1 MAMAA
6 GAGPRRG
13 GAEPSESSPEPPSPS
28 SSRPPRSDTSPTP
41 SDEATP
47 PPRRHAPPRGGA
59 GPRHAPAPSAP
70 PCDRT
75 LALFEEELATRPRV
89 PALLRRMAPYSA
101 LSPDSDDGRAPGRAL
116 GALWG
121 VAAPSLQTLLG
132 LVLVLRLPWVVGTG
146 GVLQAGAIGLLLG
159 ACAVLTA
166 VSLSAIATNGLDPG
180 GCPLGLLSGAL
191 GPEAGGAV
199 GLCAFLSAA
208 FAAAAAALGAAEIL
222 LVYVAPQA
230 AVLPG
235 RGRGA
240 RLNNG
245 RGYGAGL
252 LALLGLGAAARH
264 AARVTP
270 LGPAGLLL
278 ALLGL
283 QAGALRAAL
292 PGGNAHT
299 LCLPPQPGGRLQPC
313 PTARPHGGGDSN
325 GTPGARPA
333 IPGPSARL
341 LAQNLW
347 PRPPEPGLRE
357 GPGGAEVEDDDDSSF
372 GVLLGLSLPTTS
384 GVLWGCSRCGELRDV
399 ARSVPAGSLGAALAT
414 ALGCIRPARGTP
426 VPGGAPNL
434 GGTPQNVGGQPET
447 SIAFKAGECLEGRGL
462 GWGGR
467 PGGGVLLHFGV
478 GLPVFGGGFLDSADL
493 SAALLLGASV
503 EGQLL
508 RDKFG
513 GSLRGTPVAGA
524 ASWPSPWVP
533 LAGALL
539 SAGGA
544 GLQALLG
551 GSRLLRGLA
560 RTRALPLPH
569 ALGRGRLW
577 PLAATAAVAELGVL
591 LGSLDLLAPVLSV
604 FWLTAY
610 LGVNLACALQGLLPT
625 PGWSPR
631 CRLYHWGVS
640 LAGAGLCLGLMLV
653 TCWYC
658 ALLALG
664 IGATAYKYLEYR
676 GAQSEWGEGLRG
688 LSLSAARFALL
699 RLEDGQPPA
708 PSWRPQLLVLLKLD
722 EELRATQ
729 PQVLALAAQLQ
740 AGKGLTVVG
749 SVIPGELPQ
758 DLPRARAAERAL
770 RAGLAGAGAR
780 GFVQVLVA
788 PARGP
793 GLAALVQGCGL
804 GALRPNTVLLG
815 WPHGWRRRHDPAAA
829 RRFVGETWGDAGA
842 WGRGRRRGDTGGRS
856 GGRRGDTQGPGAP
869 RGGSAPPEPPLVPP
883 ELLRVAGAGG
893 RALLVAKGPLGAGAP
908 GGTLDVWW
916 VVGDGRLLTLLPL
929 LLRQHPA
936 WRGCRV
942 RLFTVALLEDNS
954 VRLRRLLEA
963 VARRRGLPAQ
973 THVVELHDGDVSAY
987 TYERTLMMEQRSQ
1000 MLRQMRQAQG
1010 GPAPSQAPSAAEEEE
1025 EEGGTP
1031 RRGPSPVNVRRMH
1044 AAERLNEAVGAHS
1057 GGARLV
1063 LLDLPPPPPP
1073 RPPRPLDNYLEFLEV
1088 LTEGLGPVLLVRG
1101 GDGDAP
1107 DP

>member
-1 MAMAA
+1 MS
-6 GAGPRRG
+6 GAGRGARPWRG

-28 SSRPPRSDTSPTP
+28 SSRPPPSDTSPSP
-41 SDEATP
+41 SDETTP
-47 PPRRHAPPRGGA
+47 PPHGPAHGRGGA
-59 GPRHAPAPSAP
+59 AARPAPPEAGLA
-70 PCDRT
+70 CDRN

-89 PALLRRMAPYSA
+89 PALLRRIAPYSA
-101 LSPDSDDGRAPGRAL
+101 LSPDSDDGHAPRRLL
-116 GALWG
+116 GTLRG

-146 GVLQAGAIGLLLG
+146 GVLQATAIGLLLG

-252 LALLGLGAAARH
+252 LGLLGLGAAAPP
-264 AARVTP
+264 AARAAP

-292 PGGNAHT
+292 PGGSPYA
-299 LCLPPQPGGRLQPC
+299 LCLPAQPGGRLQPC
-313 PTARPHGGGDSN
+313 PTARPHGAGDNSTQ
-325 GTPGARPA
+325 GVRPA
-333 IPGPSARL
+333 FPGPSARL

-347 PRPPEPGLRE
+347 PRPPEPGLGE
-357 GPGGAEVEDDDDSSF
+357 GPGGAEDDDDDSSF
-372 GVLLGLSLPTTS
+372 GVLLGLSLPTAS
-384 GVLWGCSRCGELRDV
+384 GVLWGCSRSGELRDI
-399 ARSVPAGSLGAALAT
+399 ARSVPAGSLGAAVAT
-414 ALGCIRPARGTP
+414 ALGY
-426 VPGGAPNL
+426 
-434 GGTPQNVGGQPET
+434 
-447 SIAFKAGECLEGRGL
+447 
-462 GWGGR
+462 
-467 PGGGVLLHFGV
+467 
-478 GLPVFGGGFLDSADL
+478 L

-539 SAGGA
+539 SAAGA

-577 PLAATAAVAELGVL
+577 PLVATAAVAELGVL

-604 FWLTAY
+604 FWLTSY

-722 EELRATQ
+722 EELRVRQ
-729 PQVLALAAQLQ
+729 PQLLALAAQLQ

-749 SVIPGELPQ
+749 SVIPGDLPQ
-758 DLPRARAAERAL
+758 DQPRARAAERAL
-770 RAGLAGAGAR
+770 REGLAGAGAR

-804 GALRPNTVLLG
+804 GALRPNAVLMG
-815 WPHGWRRRHDPAAA
+815 WPHGWRRRHDPTAA
-829 RRFVGETWGDAGA
+829 RRFV
-842 WGRGRRRGDTGGRS
+842 
-856 GGRRGDTQGPGAP
+856 
-869 RGGSAPPEPPLVPP
+869 

-973 THVVELHDGDVSAY
+973 THVVEL
-987 TYERTLMMEQRSQ
+987 
-1000 MLRQMRQAQG
+1000 MLRQMRQAQR
-1010 GPAPSQAPSAAEEEE
+1010 GPAPSQAPSAGEEEEEE
-1025 EEGGTP
+1025 EEGGAP
-1031 RRGPSPVNVRRMH
+1031 RRGPSPGNVRRMH
-1044 AAERLNEAVGAHS
+1044 AAERLNEAVGRCS

-1073 RPPRPLDNYLEFLEV
+1073 PAPPAPRQLPGV
-1088 LTEGLGPVLLVRG
+1088 PG
-1101 GDGDAP
+1101 GADGGAGAGAAGAGG
-1107 DP
+1107 

>member
-1 MAMAA
+1 MS
-6 GAGPRRG
+6 GAGLGARSWRG

-28 SSRPPRSDTSPTP
+28 SSRPPPSDTSPSP

-47 PPRRHAPPRGGA
+47 PPRGHAPAGGGA
-59 GPRHAPAPSAP
+59 GGGASACPAPPEAGLG
-70 PCDRT
+70 CDRT

-89 PALLRRMAPYSA
+89 PALLRRMAAYSA
-101 LSPDSDDGRAPGRAL
+101 LSPDSEDARVPRRAL
-116 GALWG
+116 GTLRG

-132 LVLVLRLPWVVGTG
+132 LVLVLRLPWLVGAG
-146 GVLQAGAIGLLLG
+146 GLLQATAVALLLG
-159 ACAVLTA
+159 ACAVLSA
-166 VSLSAIATNGLDPG
+166 ASLSAVATNGLDPG

-222 LVYVAPQA
+222 LVYVCPQA

-235 RGRGA
+235 RGRGR

-245 RGYGAGL
+245 RGLGAGL
-252 LALLGLGAAARH
+252 LALLGLGAAAPPAPR
-264 AARVTP
+264 AAP
-270 LGPAGLLL
+270 LGPAGLAL

-292 PGGNAHT
+292 PGGAPHRPDGWGAPCV
-299 LCLPPQPGGRLQPC
+299 LGGP
-313 PTARPHGGGDSN
+313 
-325 GTPGARPA
+325 PGAASPRFGA
-333 IPGPSARL
+333 GGP
-341 LAQNLW
+341 
-347 PRPPEPGLRE
+347 
-357 GPGGAEVEDDDDSSF
+357 VF
-372 GVLLGLSLPTTS
+372 
-384 GVLWGCSRCGELRDV
+384 
-399 ARSVPAGSLGAALAT
+399 
-414 ALGCIRPARGTP
+414 
-426 VPGGAPNL
+426 
-434 GGTPQNVGGQPET
+434 
-447 SIAFKAGECLEGRGL
+447 
-462 GWGGR
+462 WGGR
-467 PGGGVLLHFGV
+467 
-478 GLPVFGGGFLDSADL
+478 FLDGTDL
-493 SAALLLGASV
+493 SAALVLGASV
-503 EGQLL
+503 EGRLL

-513 GSLRGTPVAGA
+513 ASLRGTPVVGA
-524 ASWPSPWVP
+524 ASWPWPWVP

-544 GLQALLG
+544 GLEALLG

-604 FWLTAY
+604 FCLTSY
-610 LGVNLACALQGLLPT
+610 LGLNLACAAQGLLPT

-699 RLEDGQPPA
+699 RLEDGRPPA
-708 PSWRPQLLVLLKLD
+708 PSWRPQLLVLQKLD
-722 EELRATQ
+722 EELRVTQ

-749 SVIPGELPQ
+749 SVIPGELPRDQ
-758 DLPRARAAERAL
+758 PRARAAEQAL

-780 GFVQVLVA
+780 GFVQVLVT
-788 PARGP
+788 PGRGP

-804 GALRPNTVLLG
+804 GALRPNAVLMG

-829 RRFVGETWGDAGA
+829 RRFV
-842 WGRGRRRGDTGGRS
+842 
-856 GGRRGDTQGPGAP
+856 
-869 RGGSAPPEPPLVPP
+869 

-973 THVVELHDGDVSAY
+973 THVVELHDSDVSAY

-1010 GPAPSQAPSAAEEEE
+1010 GPAPSQAPSAGEEEEEEE
-1025 EEGGTP
+1025 EEGGIP
-1031 RRGPSPVNVRRMH
+1031 RRGPSPGNVRRMH
-1044 AAERLNEAVGAHS
+1044 AAERLNEAVGRRSA
-1057 GGARLV
+1057 GARLV

-1101 GDGDAP
+1101 GDGDPP

>member
-1 MAMAA
+1 MS
-6 GAGPRRG
+6 GAGPRGGG
-13 GAEPSESSPEPPSPS
+13 GADPSESSPEPPSPS
-28 SSRPPRSDTSPTP
+28 SSRPPRSDSSPSP
-41 SDEATP
+41 SEQTTP
-47 PPRRHAPPRGGA
+47 PLSGRAPSRQRGGA
-59 GPRHAPAPSAP
+59 SSRRAPSEAGLA
-70 PCDRT
+70 CDRH

-89 PALLRRMAPYSA
+89 PAMLRRIAQYSA
-101 LSPDSDDGRAPGRAL
+101 LSPDSDTPRRVL
-116 GALWG
+116 GTLLG
-121 VAAPSLQTLLG
+121 VAVPALQTLLG

-146 GVLQAGAIGLLLG
+146 GVLQACTIGFLLS

-208 FAAAAAALGAAEIL
+208 FTAAAAALGTAEIL
-222 LVYVAPQA
+222 LVYVAPGA

-235 RGRGA
+235 RGRTR

-245 RGYGAGL
+245 RGYGAVL
-252 LALLGLGAAARH
+252 LALLGLGAAATPAPT
-264 AARVTP
+264 AAAT
-270 LGPAGLLL
+270 LGPAGLVL
-278 ALLGL
+278 ALMGL
-283 QAGALRAAL
+283 QAGALRAAIM
-292 PGGNAHT
+292 GGPPHP
-299 LCLPPQPGGRLQPC
+299 LCLPAQPGGCLQPC
-313 PTARPHGGGDSN
+313 PIALPHSMGNNS
-325 GTPGARPA
+325 TQGATRVA
-333 IPGPSARL
+333 FPGPSTHL

-347 PRPPEPGLRE
+347 PRPIEVR
-357 GPGGAEVEDDDDSSF
+357 GGAAEGEEEEDDDDSSF
-372 GVLLGLSLPTTS
+372 GVLLGLSLPITS
-384 GVLWGCSRCGELRDV
+384 GVLWGCSRCGELRDI
-399 ARSVPAGSLGAALAT
+399 ATSIPAGSLGAALAT
-414 ALGCIRPARGTP
+414 TLAY
-426 VPGGAPNL
+426 
-434 GGTPQNVGGQPET
+434 
-447 SIAFKAGECLEGRGL
+447 
-462 GWGGR
+462 
-467 PGGGVLLHFGV
+467 
-478 GLPVFGGGFLDSADL
+478 L
-493 SAALLLGASV
+493 SMALLLGASI

-513 GSLRGTPVAGA
+513 ASLRGTPVSGV

-533 LAGALL
+533 LAGAVL
-539 SAGGA
+539 SAAGA

-569 ALGRGRLW
+569 ALGHGRLW
-577 PLAATAAVAELGVL
+577 PLAATVTVAELGVL
-591 LGSLDLLAPVLSV
+591 LGSLDLLSPVLSV
-604 FWLTAY
+604 FWLTSY
-610 LGVNLACALQGLLPT
+610 LGLNLACALQGLLPT

-631 CRLYHWGVS
+631 CRLYHWAAS
-640 LAGAGLCLGLMLV
+640 LAGAGLCLALMLV
-653 TCWYC
+653 ACWYC
-658 ALLALG
+658 GLLALG

-699 RLEDGQPPA
+699 RLEDGRPPA
-708 PSWRPQLLVLLKLD
+708 ASWRPQLLVLLKLD

-749 SVIPGELPQ
+749 TVITGELPRDQ
-758 DLPRARAAERAL
+758 PRARAAEQAL
-770 RAGLAGAGAR
+770 REELTGAGAR
-780 GFVQVLVA
+780 GFVQVLVS
-788 PARGP
+788 PGRGP

-804 GALRPNTVLLG
+804 GALRPNAVLMG

-829 RRFVGETWGDAGA
+829 RRFV
-842 WGRGRRRGDTGGRS
+842 
-856 GGRRGDTQGPGAP
+856 
-869 RGGSAPPEPPLVPP
+869 
-883 ELLRVAGAGG
+883 ELLRVAGSGG
-893 RALLVAKGPLGAGAP
+893 RALLVTKGPLGSGAP

-936 WRGCRV
+936 WRGCCV

-973 THVVELHDGDVSAY
+973 THVVELHDSDVSAY

-1000 MLRQMRQAQG
+1000 MLRQMRQAQ
-1010 GPAPSQAPSAAEEEE
+1010 APSTAGEEEEEE
-1025 EEGGTP
+1025 EEGGLP
-1031 RRGPSPVNVRRMH
+1031 RRGPSPGNVRRMH
-1044 AAERLNEAVGAHS
+1044 AAERLNEVLGRHS

-1063 LLDLPPPPPP
+1063 LLDLPPPPP
-1073 RPPRPLDNYLEFLEV
+1073 RGPRPLDNYLEFLEV

-1101 GDGDAP
+1101 GDGDSP
-1107 DP
+1107 GP

>member
-1 MAMAA
+1 MS
-6 GAGPRRG
+6 GAGLGARPWRE

-28 SSRPPRSDTSPTP
+28 SSRPPPSDTSPSP

-47 PPRRHAPPRGGA
+47 PPRGHAPGRGGA
-59 GPRHAPAPSAP
+59 THGGGASACPAPPESSLA
-70 PCDRT
+70 CDRN

-89 PALLRRMAPYSA
+89 PALLRRIAPYSA
-101 LSPDSDDGRAPGRAL
+101 LSPDSDDGRAPRRVL
-116 GALWG
+116 GTLRG

-132 LVLVLRLPWVVGTG
+132 LVLVLRLPWVVGAG
-146 GVLQAGAIGLLLG
+146 GVLQASAIALLLG
-159 ACAVLTA
+159 ACTVLTA
-166 VSLSAIATNGLDPG
+166 VSLSAVATNGLDPG

-222 LVYVAPQA
+222 L
-230 AVLPG
+230 
-235 RGRGA
+235 
-240 RLNNG
+240 
-245 RGYGAGL
+245 
-252 LALLGLGAAARH
+252 
-264 AARVTP
+264 
-270 LGPAGLLL
+270 
-278 ALLGL
+278 
-283 QAGALRAAL
+283 AGALRAAL
-292 PGGNAHT
+292 PGGAPHG
-299 LCLPPQPGGRLQPC
+299 LCLPDQPGGHLQPC
-313 PTARPHGGGDSN
+313 PTARPHGAGDN
-325 GTPGARPA
+325 GTRGARPA
-333 IPGPSARL
+333 VPGPSTRL
-341 LAQNLW
+341 LARESRGGLRGGTFGCDEAAGGHGVGARLKVLGSWGVPHPAPHPAPRPAENLW
-347 PRPPEPGLRE
+347 PRPPEPGL
-357 GPGGAEVEDDDDSSF
+357 GGDEDDDSSF
-372 GVLLGLSLPTTS
+372 GVLLGLSLPTAS
-384 GVLWGCSRCGELRDV
+384 GVLWGCSRCGELRDA

-414 ALGCIRPARGTP
+414 ALGCIRPA
-426 VPGGAPNL
+426 AD
-434 GGTPQNVGGQPET
+434 GGTPNRGGGGEPRDLHLPSGKGSAWRGRLFWGTLRGFGGQQPPWMGRT
-447 SIAFKAGECLEGRGL
+447 LWEGGHRGRCHLVL
-462 GWGGR
+462 GWGCRFLGGR
-467 PGGGVLLHFGV
+467 
-478 GLPVFGGGFLDSADL
+478 FLDSTDL

-604 FWLTAY
+604 FWLTSY
-610 LGVNLACALQGLLPT
+610 LGLNLACAAQGLLPT

-699 RLEDGQPPA
+699 RLEDGRPPA

-729 PQVLALAAQLQ
+729 PQLLALAAQLQ

-758 DLPRARAAERAL
+758 DQPRARAAEQAL

-788 PARGP
+788 PGRGP

-804 GALRPNTVLLG
+804 GALRPNAVLMG

-829 RRFVGETWGDAGA
+829 RRFV
-842 WGRGRRRGDTGGRS
+842 
-856 GGRRGDTQGPGAP
+856 
-869 RGGSAPPEPPLVPP
+869 

-954 VRLRRLLEA
+954 LRLRRLLEA

-973 THVVELHDGDVSAY
+973 THVVELHDSDVSAY

-1010 GPAPSQAPSAAEEEE
+1010 GPAPSQAPSAGEEEE
-1025 EEGGTP
+1025 EVEEGGIP
-1031 RRGPSPVNVRRMH
+1031 RRGPSPGNVRRMH
-1044 AAERLNEAVGAHS
+1044 AAERLNEAVGRRS

-1073 RPPRPLDNYLEFLEV
+1073 PGPP
-1088 LTEGLGPVLLVRG
+1088 GPSTTTWSSWRC
-1101 GDGDAP
+1101 
-1107 DP
+1107 

>member
-1 MAMAA
+1 MS
-6 GAGPRRG
+6 GAGRGPRPWRG

-28 SSRPPRSDTSPTP
+28 SSRPPPSDTSPSP
-41 SDEATP
+41 SDETTP
-47 PPRRHAPPRGGA
+47 PPHGPAHRRGGA
-59 GPRHAPAPSAP
+59 ATHPAPPEAGLA
-70 PCDRT
+70 CDRN

-89 PALLRRMAPYSA
+89 PALLRRIAPYSA
-101 LSPDSDDGRAPGRAL
+101 LSPDSDDGHAPRRLL
-116 GALWG
+116 GTLRG

-146 GVLQAGAIGLLLG
+146 GVLQATAIGLLLG

-252 LALLGLGAAARH
+252 LGLLGLGAAAPP
-264 AARVTP
+264 AARAAP

-292 PGGNAHT
+292 PGGPPHA
-299 LCLPPQPGGRLQPC
+299 LCLPAQPGGRLQPC
-313 PTARPHGGGDSN
+313 PTARPHGAGDNSTQ
-325 GTPGARPA
+325 GVRPA
-333 IPGPSARL
+333 FPGPSARL

-347 PRPPEPGLRE
+347 PRPPEPGLGE
-357 GPGGAEVEDDDDSSF
+357 GPGGAEDDDNDSSF
-372 GVLLGLSLPTTS
+372 GVLLGLSLPTAS
-384 GVLWGCSRCGELRDV
+384 GVLWGCSRSGELRDI
-399 ARSVPAGSLGAALAT
+399 ARSVPAGSLGAAVAT
-414 ALGCIRPARGTP
+414 ALGY
-426 VPGGAPNL
+426 
-434 GGTPQNVGGQPET
+434 
-447 SIAFKAGECLEGRGL
+447 
-462 GWGGR
+462 
-467 PGGGVLLHFGV
+467 
-478 GLPVFGGGFLDSADL
+478 L

-539 SAGGA
+539 SAAGA

-577 PLAATAAVAELGVL
+577 PLVATAAVAELGVL

-604 FWLTAY
+604 FWLTSY

-631 CRLYHWGVS
+631 CRLYHW
-640 LAGAGLCLGLMLV
+640 
-653 TCWYC
+653 
-658 ALLALG
+658 
-664 IGATAYKYLEYR
+664 
-676 GAQSEWGEGLRG
+676 AQSEWGEGLRG

-722 EELRATQ
+722 EELRVRQ
-729 PQVLALAAQLQ
+729 PQLLALAAQLQ

-749 SVIPGELPQ
+749 SVIPGDLPQ
-758 DLPRARAAERAL
+758 DQPRARAAERAL
-770 RAGLAGAGAR
+770 REGLAGAGAR

-804 GALRPNTVLLG
+804 GALRPNAVLMG
-815 WPHGWRRRHDPAAA
+815 WPHGWRRRHDPTAA
-829 RRFVGETWGDAGA
+829 RRFV
-842 WGRGRRRGDTGGRS
+842 
-856 GGRRGDTQGPGAP
+856 
-869 RGGSAPPEPPLVPP
+869 

-973 THVVELHDGDVSAY
+973 THVVELHDSDVSAY

-1000 MLRQMRQAQG
+1000 MLRQMRQAQR
-1010 GPAPSQAPSAAEEEE
+1010 GPAPSQAPSAGEEEEEE
-1025 EEGGTP
+1025 EEGGAP
-1031 RRGPSPVNVRRMH
+1031 RRGPSPGNVRRMH
-1044 AAERLNEAVGAHS
+1044 AAERLNEAVGRCS

-1073 RPPRPLDNYLEFLEV
+1073 PAPP
-1088 LTEGLGPVLLVRG
+1088 GPSTTTWSSWRC
-1101 GDGDAP
+1101 
-1107 DP
+1107 

>member
-1 MAMAA
+1 MS
-6 GAGPRRG
+6 GAGRGARPWRG

-28 SSRPPRSDTSPTP
+28 SSRPPPSDTSPSP
-41 SDEATP
+41 SDETTP
-47 PPRRHAPPRGGA
+47 PPHGPAHGRGGA
-59 GPRHAPAPSAP
+59 AARPAPPEAGLA
-70 PCDRT
+70 CDRN

-89 PALLRRMAPYSA
+89 PALLRRIAPYSA
-101 LSPDSDDGRAPGRAL
+101 LSPDSDDGHAPRRLL
-116 GALWG
+116 GTLRG

-146 GVLQAGAIGLLLG
+146 GVLQATAIGLLLG

-180 GCPLGLLSGAL
+180 VRGPPGRCPARA
-191 GPEAGGAV
+191 GPR
-199 GLCAFLSAA
+199 
-208 FAAAAAALGAAEIL
+208 GAAEQRAGLRGGAAGAAGAGGRRPPRRPRRPPGPRRAAAGPAGAAGRGPARRPAGGIPVRAL
-222 LVYVAPQA
+222 PARPAWRPPPALPHGPAPWRGGQQHPGGAAGLPGAQCAPAGPEPVATPPRA
-230 AVLPG
+230 RAGGGAG
-235 RGRGA
+235 RGRG
-240 RLNNG
+240 RRRRFLFW
-245 RGYGAGL
+245 
-252 LALLGLGAAARH
+252 
-264 AARVTP
+264 
-270 LGPAGLLL
+270 GPAG
-278 ALLGL
+278 AEPAHCLG
-283 QAGALRAAL
+283 R
-292 PGGNAHT
+292 
-299 LCLPPQPGGRLQPC
+299 
-313 PTARPHGGGDSN
+313 S
-325 GTPGARPA
+325 
-333 IPGPSARL
+333 
-341 LAQNLW
+341 
-347 PRPPEPGLRE
+347 
-357 GPGGAEVEDDDDSSF
+357 
-372 GVLLGLSLPTTS
+372 
-384 GVLWGCSRCGELRDV
+384 GELRDI
-399 ARSVPAGSLGAALAT
+399 ARSVPAGSLGAAVAT
-414 ALGCIRPARGTP
+414 ALGY
-426 VPGGAPNL
+426 
-434 GGTPQNVGGQPET
+434 
-447 SIAFKAGECLEGRGL
+447 
-462 GWGGR
+462 
-467 PGGGVLLHFGV
+467 
-478 GLPVFGGGFLDSADL
+478 L

-539 SAGGA
+539 SAAGA

-577 PLAATAAVAELGVL
+577 PLVATAAVAELGVL

-604 FWLTAY
+604 FWLTSY

-722 EELRATQ
+722 EELRVRQ
-729 PQVLALAAQLQ
+729 PQLLALAAQLQ

-749 SVIPGELPQ
+749 SVIPGDLPQ
-758 DLPRARAAERAL
+758 DQPRARAAERAL
-770 RAGLAGAGAR
+770 REGLAGAGAR

-804 GALRPNTVLLG
+804 GALRPNAVLMG
-815 WPHGWRRRHDPAAA
+815 WPHGWRRRHDPTAA
-829 RRFVGETWGDAGA
+829 RRFV
-842 WGRGRRRGDTGGRS
+842 
-856 GGRRGDTQGPGAP
+856 
-869 RGGSAPPEPPLVPP
+869 

-973 THVVELHDGDVSAY
+973 THVVELHDSDVSAY

-1000 MLRQMRQAQG
+1000 MLRQMRQAQR
-1010 GPAPSQAPSAAEEEE
+1010 GPAPSQAPSAGEEEEEE
-1025 EEGGTP
+1025 EEGGAP
-1031 RRGPSPVNVRRMH
+1031 RRGPSPGNVRRMH
-1044 AAERLNEAVGAHS
+1044 AAERLNEAVGRCS

-1073 RPPRPLDNYLEFLEV
+1073 PAPPAPRQLPGV
-1088 LTEGLGPVLLVRG
+1088 PG
-1101 GDGDAP
+1101 GADGGAGAGAAGAGG
-1107 DP
+1107 

>member
-1 MAMAA
+1 M
-6 GAGPRRG
+6 
-13 GAEPSESSPEPPSPS
+13 SESSPEPPSPS
-28 SSRPPRSDTSPTP
+28 SSRPPHSSPSP
-41 SDEATP
+41 SPSPEATP
-47 PPRRHAPPRGGA
+47 PPRGHAPSPRDTPTRGGGAAA
-59 GPRHAPAPSAP
+59 GHAHPEAG
-70 PCDRT
+70 

-89 PALLRRMAPYSA
+89 PALLRRIAAYSA
-101 LSPDSDDGRAPGRAL
+101 LSPDSDAGEAAPRRAL

-121 VAAPSLQTLLG
+121 VAVPSLQTLLG
-132 LVLVLRLPWVVGTG
+132 LVLVLRLPWVVGAG
-146 GVLQAGAIGLLLG
+146 GVLQALAIGALLA
-159 ACAVLTA
+159 ACTLLTA
-166 VSLSAIATNGLDPG
+166 VSLSAVATNGLDPG
-180 GCPLGLLSGAL
+180 ACPLGLLSGAL
-191 GPEAGGAV
+191 GPEAGGAL
-199 GLCAFLSAA
+199 GLCTFLSAA

-230 AVLPG
+230 AILPG
-235 RGRGA
+235 RGRWG

-245 RGYGAGL
+245 RGWGSGL
-252 LALLGLGAAARH
+252 LGLLGLGAAVPP
-264 AARVTP
+264 AARPAP
-270 LGPAGLLL
+270 LGLAGLLL

-283 QAGALRAAL
+283 QAGVLRAAL
-292 PGGNAHT
+292 TGGTPHA
-299 LCLPPQPGGRLQPC
+299 LCLPAQPGGLLRPC
-313 PTARPHGGGDSN
+313 PAPGGSNESRGVRPVF
-325 GTPGARPA
+325 
-333 IPGPSARL
+333 PGPSAGL
-341 LAQNLW
+341 LAENLW
-347 PRPPEPGLRE
+347 PRPAET
-357 GPGGAEVEDDDDSSF
+357 GPDGDDDDGGDSSF
-372 GVLLGLSLPTTS
+372 GVLLGLSLPGAS
-384 GVLWGCSRCGELRDV
+384 GVLWGCSRCGELRDA
-399 ARSVPAGSLGAALAT
+399 ARSVPAGSLGAAAVT
-414 ALGCIRPARGTP
+414 ALGY
-426 VPGGAPNL
+426 
-434 GGTPQNVGGQPET
+434 
-447 SIAFKAGECLEGRGL
+447 
-462 GWGGR
+462 
-467 PGGGVLLHFGV
+467 
-478 GLPVFGGGFLDSADL
+478 L
-493 SAALLLGASV
+493 SAAVLLGASV
-503 EGQLL
+503 EGRLL

-513 GSLRGTPVAGA
+513 VSLRGTPVAGA
-524 ASWPSPWVP
+524 ASWPWPWVP
-533 LAGALL
+533 LVGALL

-551 GSRLLRGLA
+551 GSRTLRGLT
-560 RTRALPLPH
+560 RTRALPLPR
-569 ALGRGRLW
+569 ALGRGRIW
-577 PLAATAAVAELGVL
+577 PLVATAAVAELGVL

-604 FWLTAY
+604 FCLTSY
-610 LGVNLACALQGLLPT
+610 LGLNLACALQGLLPT
-625 PGWSPR
+625 PGWNPR
-631 CRLYHWGVS
+631 CRLYHWGAA
-640 LAGAGLCLGLMLV
+640 LAGAALCLGLMLA

-699 RLEDGQPPA
+699 RLEDGRPPA
-708 PSWRPQLLVLLKLD
+708 PSWRPQLLVLVKLD
-722 EELRATQ
+722 EELRLAQ
-729 PQVLALAAQLQ
+729 PRLLALAAQLQ

-749 SVIPGELPQ
+749 SVIPGELPRDQ
-758 DLPRARAAERAL
+758 PRVRQAERAL

-788 PARGP
+788 PGRGP
-793 GLAALVQGCGL
+793 GLGALVQGCGL
-804 GALRPNTVLLG
+804 GALRPNAVLLG

-829 RRFVGETWGDAGA
+829 RRFV
-842 WGRGRRRGDTGGRS
+842 
-856 GGRRGDTQGPGAP
+856 
-869 RGGSAPPEPPLVPP
+869 

-954 VRLRRLLEA
+954 LRLRRLLEA

-973 THVVELHDGDVSAY
+973 THVVELHDSDVSAY

-1010 GPAPSQAPSAAEEEE
+1010 GPAPSRAPSAGEEEEEE
-1025 EEGGTP
+1025 EEGGDP
-1031 RRGPSPVNVRRMH
+1031 RRGPSPGNVRRMH
-1044 AAERLNEAVGAHS
+1044 AAERLNEAVGRRS

-1101 GDGDAP
+1101 GDGDPP

>member
-1 MAMAA
+1 MS
-6 GAGPRRG
+6 GAGLGARSWRG

-28 SSRPPRSDTSPTP
+28 SSRPPP
-41 SDEATP
+41 SDSSPSPSEETT
-47 PPRRHAPPRGGA
+47 APPHGPTQGRGRA
-59 GPRHAPAPSAP
+59 GPGGGTSACPAPPEAGLA
-70 PCDRT
+70 CDRN

-89 PALLRRMAPYSA
+89 PALLRRIAPYSA
-101 LSPDSDDGRAPGRAL
+101 LSPDSDDGRVPRRLL
-116 GALWG
+116 GTLRG
-121 VAAPSLQTLLG
+121 VAGPSLQTLLG

-146 GVLQAGAIGLLLG
+146 GVLQVSAIGLLLG
-159 ACAVLTA
+159 ACTMLTA

-235 RGRGA
+235 RGRGG

-252 LALLGLGAAARH
+252 LGLLGLGAAAPP
-264 AARVTP
+264 AARAAP

-292 PGGNAHT
+292 PGGAPHA
-299 LCLPPQPGGRLQPC
+299 LCLPTQPGGRLQPC
-313 PTARPHGGGDSN
+313 PTARPHGAGGND
-325 GTPGARPA
+325 TPEARPVF
-333 IPGPSARL
+333 PGPSTRL

-347 PRPPEPGLRE
+347 PRPPEPGLGV
-357 GPGGAEVEDDDDSSF
+357 GPGGAEDDADDSSF
-372 GVLLGLSLPTTS
+372 GVLLGLSLPTAS
-384 GVLWGCSRCGELRDV
+384 GVLWGFSRSGELRDV
-399 ARSVPAGSLGAALAT
+399 ARSVPAGSLGAALVT
-414 ALGCIRPARGTP
+414 ALGY
-426 VPGGAPNL
+426 
-434 GGTPQNVGGQPET
+434 
-447 SIAFKAGECLEGRGL
+447 
-462 GWGGR
+462 
-467 PGGGVLLHFGV
+467 
-478 GLPVFGGGFLDSADL
+478 L

-533 LAGALL
+533 LVGALL
-539 SAGGA
+539 SAAGA

-604 FWLTAY
+604 FWLTSY
-610 LGVNLACALQGLLPT
+610 LGLNLACALQGLLPT

-729 PQVLALAAQLQ
+729 PQLLALAAQLQ

-749 SVIPGELPQ
+749 SVIPGDLPQ
-758 DLPRARAAERAL
+758 DQPRARAAEQAL

-788 PARGP
+788 PGRGP

-804 GALRPNTVLLG
+804 GALRPNAVLMG
-815 WPHGWRRRHDPAAA
+815 WPHGWRRRHDPVAA
-829 RRFVGETWGDAGA
+829 RRFV
-842 WGRGRRRGDTGGRS
+842 
-856 GGRRGDTQGPGAP
+856 
-869 RGGSAPPEPPLVPP
+869 

-973 THVVELHDGDVSAY
+973 THVVELHDSDVSAY

-1000 MLRQMRQAQG
+1000 MLRQMRQAQ
-1010 GPAPSQAPSAAEEEE
+1010 APSAGEEEE
-1025 EEGGTP
+1025 EEEERGAP
-1031 RRGPSPVNVRRMH
+1031 RRGPSPGNVRRMH
-1044 AAERLNEAVGAHS
+1044 AAERLNEAVGRCS

-1101 GDGDAP
+1101 GDGDP
-1107 DP
+1107 PGP

>member
-1 MAMAA
+1 MS
-6 GAGPRRG
+6 GAGLGARSWRG

-28 SSRPPRSDTSPTP
+28 SSRPPP
-41 SDEATP
+41 SDSSPSPSEETT
-47 PPRRHAPPRGGA
+47 APPHGPTQGRGRA
-59 GPRHAPAPSAP
+59 GPGGGTSACPAPPEAGLA
-70 PCDRT
+70 CDRN

-89 PALLRRMAPYSA
+89 PALLRRIAPYSA
-101 LSPDSDDGRAPGRAL
+101 LSPDSDDGRVPRRLL
-116 GALWG
+116 GTLRG
-121 VAAPSLQTLLG
+121 VAGPSLQTLLG

-146 GVLQAGAIGLLLG
+146 GVLQVSAIGLLLG
-159 ACAVLTA
+159 ACTVLTA

-235 RGRGA
+235 RGRGG

-252 LALLGLGAAARH
+252 LGLLGLGAAAPP
-264 AARVTP
+264 AARAAP

-292 PGGNAHT
+292 PGGAPHA
-299 LCLPPQPGGRLQPC
+299 LCLPTQPGGRLQPC
-313 PTARPHGGGDSN
+313 PTARPHGAGGND
-325 GTPGARPA
+325 TPEARPVF
-333 IPGPSARL
+333 PGPSARL

-347 PRPPEPGLRE
+347 PRPPEPGLGV
-357 GPGGAEVEDDDDSSF
+357 GPGGAEDEDDDSSF
-372 GVLLGLSLPTTS
+372 GVLLGLSLPTAS
-384 GVLWGCSRCGELRDV
+384 GVLWGFSRSGELRDI
-399 ARSVPAGSLGAALAT
+399 ARSVPAGSLGAALVT
-414 ALGCIRPARGTP
+414 ALGY
-426 VPGGAPNL
+426 
-434 GGTPQNVGGQPET
+434 
-447 SIAFKAGECLEGRGL
+447 
-462 GWGGR
+462 
-467 PGGGVLLHFGV
+467 
-478 GLPVFGGGFLDSADL
+478 L

-508 RDKFG
+508 RDKF
-513 GSLRGTPVAGA
+513 
-524 ASWPSPWVP
+524 
-533 LAGALL
+533 
-539 SAGGA
+539 
-544 GLQALLG
+544 
-551 GSRLLRGLA
+551 
-560 RTRALPLPH
+560 
-569 ALGRGRLW
+569 
-577 PLAATAAVAELGVL
+577 
-591 LGSLDLLAPVLSV
+591 
-604 FWLTAY
+604 WLTSY
-610 LGVNLACALQGLLPT
+610 LGLNLACALQGLLPT

-729 PQVLALAAQLQ
+729 PQLLALAAQLQ

-749 SVIPGELPQ
+749 SVIPGDLPQ
-758 DLPRARAAERAL
+758 DQPRARAAEQAL

-788 PARGP
+788 PGRGP

-804 GALRPNTVLLG
+804 GALRPNAVLMG
-815 WPHGWRRRHDPAAA
+815 WPHGWRRRHDPVAA
-829 RRFVGETWGDAGA
+829 RRFV
-842 WGRGRRRGDTGGRS
+842 
-856 GGRRGDTQGPGAP
+856 
-869 RGGSAPPEPPLVPP
+869 

-973 THVVELHDGDVSAY
+973 THVVELHDSDVSAY

-1010 GPAPSQAPSAAEEEE
+1010 GPTPSQAPSAGEEEE
-1025 EEGGTP
+1025 EEEERGAP
-1031 RRGPSPVNVRRMH
+1031 RRGPSPGNVRRMH
-1044 AAERLNEAVGAHS
+1044 AAERLNEAVGRCS

-1101 GDGDAP
+1101 GDGDP
-1107 DP
+1107 PGP

>member
-1 MAMAA
+1 MSR
-6 GAGPRRG
+6 GCPWGIRNVPRRL
-13 GAEPSESSPEPPSPS
+13 PN
-28 SSRPPRSDTSPTP
+28 
-41 SDEATP
+41 
-47 PPRRHAPPRGGA
+47 
-59 GPRHAPAPSAP
+59 
-70 PCDRT
+70 
-75 LALFEEELATRPRV
+75 
-89 PALLRRMAPYSA
+89 
-101 LSPDSDDGRAPGRAL
+101 
-116 GALWG
+116 
-121 VAAPSLQTLLG
+121 
-132 LVLVLRLPWVVGTG
+132 VLRVSQ
-146 GVLQAGAIGLLLG
+146 GV
-159 ACAVLTA
+159 T
-166 VSLSAIATNGLDPG
+166 
-180 GCPLGLLSGAL
+180 
-191 GPEAGGAV
+191 
-199 GLCAFLSAA
+199 
-208 FAAAAAALGAAEIL
+208 
-222 LVYVAPQA
+222 
-230 AVLPG
+230 
-235 RGRGA
+235 
-240 RLNNG
+240 
-245 RGYGAGL
+245 
-252 LALLGLGAAARH
+252 
-264 AARVTP
+264 
-270 LGPAGLLL
+270 
-278 ALLGL
+278 
-283 QAGALRAAL
+283 
-292 PGGNAHT
+292 
-299 LCLPPQPGGRLQPC
+299 
-313 PTARPHGGGDSN
+313 
-325 GTPGARPA
+325 
-333 IPGPSARL
+333 
-341 LAQNLW
+341 
-347 PRPPEPGLRE
+347 
-357 GPGGAEVEDDDDSSF
+357 
-372 GVLLGLSLPTTS
+372 
-384 GVLWGCSRCGELRDV
+384 
-399 ARSVPAGSLGAALAT
+399 SVPG
-414 ALGCIRPARGTP
+414 
-426 VPGGAPNL
+426 
-434 GGTPQNVGGQPET
+434 
-447 SIAFKAGECLEGRGL
+447 
-462 GWGGR
+462 
-467 PGGGVLLHFGV
+467 
-478 GLPVFGGGFLDSADL
+478 
-493 SAALLLGASV
+493 
-503 EGQLL
+503 
-508 RDKFG
+508 FG

-569 ALGRGRLW
+569 VSAPRPPR
-577 PLAATAAVAELGVL
+577 AT
-591 LGSLDLLAPVLSV
+591 
-604 FWLTAY
+604 
-610 LGVNLACALQGLLPT
+610 
-625 PGWSPR
+625 PR

-722 EELRATQ
+722 EELRATR

-740 AGKGLTVVG
+740 AGKGLAVVG
-749 SVIPGELPQ
+749 SVTPGELPQ

-829 RRFVGETWGDAGA
+829 RRFVGTGARGAG
-842 WGRGRRRGDTGGRS
+842 
-856 GGRRGDTQGPGAP
+856 
-869 RGGSAPPEPPLVPP
+869 

-916 VVGDGRLLTLLPL
+916 VVGGGRLLTLLPL
-929 LLRQHPA
+929 LLRQHP
-936 WRGCRV
+936 G
-942 RLFTVALLEDNS
+942 ALW
-954 VRLRRLLEA
+954 
-963 VARRRGLPAQ
+963 
-973 THVVELHDGDVSAY
+973 VSAY
-987 TYERTLMMEQRSQ
+987 THERTLMMEQRSQ

-1010 GPAPSQAPSAAEEEE
+1010 GPAPSQAPSAAEE

-1063 LLDLPPPPPP
+1063 LLDLPPPGPPHPPGPP
-1073 RPPRPLDNYLEFLEV
+1073 RAPRPLDNYLEFLEV

>member
-6 GAGPRRG
+6 GAGPRWG
-13 GAEPSESSPEPPSPS
+13 GAEPSESSPKPPSPS
-28 SSRPPRSDTSPTP
+28 SSCPPCSDTSPTP

-47 PPRRHAPPRGGA
+47 LPPHHAPPRGGA
-59 GPRHAPAPSAP
+59 GPRHTPALPAP
-70 PCDRT
+70 PCDHT

-101 LSPDSDDGRAPGRAL
+101 LSPNSDDGRAPGRAL

-159 ACAVLTA
+159 ACVVLTD
-166 VSLSAIATNGLDPG
+166 VSLSAIATDGLDPG
-180 GCPLGLLSGAL
+180 EGGHL
-191 GPEAGGAV
+191 GGAV
-199 GLCAFLSAA
+199 
-208 FAAAAAALGAAEIL
+208 
-222 LVYVAPQA
+222 
-230 AVLPG
+230 
-235 RGRGA
+235 
-240 RLNNG
+240 
-245 RGYGAGL
+245 
-252 LALLGLGAAARH
+252 
-264 AARVTP
+264 
-270 LGPAGLLL
+270 
-278 ALLGL
+278 
-283 QAGALRAAL
+283 
-292 PGGNAHT
+292 
-299 LCLPPQPGGRLQPC
+299 
-313 PTARPHGGGDSN
+313 
-325 GTPGARPA
+325 
-333 IPGPSARL
+333 
-341 LAQNLW
+341 W
-347 PRPPEPGLRE
+347 
-357 GPGGAEVEDDDDSSF
+357 
-372 GVLLGLSLPTTS
+372 
-384 GVLWGCSRCGELRDV
+384 
-399 ARSVPAGSLGAALAT
+399 
-414 ALGCIRPARGTP
+414 
-426 VPGGAPNL
+426 
-434 GGTPQNVGGQPET
+434 
-447 SIAFKAGECLEGRGL
+447 
-462 GWGGR
+462 
-467 PGGGVLLHFGV
+467 
-478 GLPVFGGGFLDSADL
+478 
-493 SAALLLGASV
+493 
-503 EGQLL
+503 
-508 RDKFG
+508 
-513 GSLRGTPVAGA
+513 
-524 ASWPSPWVP
+524 
-533 LAGALL
+533 
-539 SAGGA
+539 
-544 GLQALLG
+544 

-560 RTRALPLPH
+560 RTPALPLPH

-604 FWLTAY
+604 FWLTTY

-631 CRLYHWGVS
+631 CRLYHWAVS

-676 GAQSEWGEGLRG
+676 GAQSERGEGLRG
-688 LSLSAARFALL
+688 LSLSAAHFALL
-699 RLEDGQPPA
+699 RLENGQPPA
-708 PSWRPQLLVLLKLD
+708 PSWRPQLLVLLKVD

-770 RAGLAGAGAR
+770 RAGLAGAGAQ

-788 PARGP
+788 PARGL

-815 WPHGWRRRHDPAAA
+815 WPHGWRRRHDPTTA
-829 RRFVGETWGDAGA
+829 RRFV
-842 WGRGRRRGDTGGRS
+842 
-856 GGRRGDTQGPGAP
+856 
-869 RGGSAPPEPPLVPP
+869 
-883 ELLRVAGAGG
+883 ELLHVAGAGD

-916 VVGDGRLLTLLPL
+916 VVGDGHLLTLLPL

-936 WRGCRV
+936 WQGCRV
-942 RLFTVALLEDNS
+942 RLLAVALLEDSS
-954 VRLRRLLEA
+954 VRLWRLLEA

-973 THVVELHDGDVSAY
+973 THVVDLHDGDVLAY
-987 TYERTLMMEQRSQ
+987 TYERTLMMDQRSQ

-1044 AAERLNEAVGAHS
+1044 AAERLNEAVGARS

-1063 LLDLPPPPPP
+1063 LLDLP

>member
-1 MAMAA
+1 PHRPGVTSPCRGRGWGRGP
-6 GAGPRRG
+6 GAGGRSPPR
-13 GAEPSESSPEPPSPS
+13 AAPSP
-28 SSRPPRSDTSPTP
+28 PPPPAPGPPPSDTSPSP
-41 SDEATP
+41 SEETTP
-47 PPRRHAPPRGGA
+47 PPHGPAHGRGRAGPGGGTSACPAPPEA
-59 GPRHAPAPSAP
+59 GLA
-70 PCDRT
+70 CDRN

-89 PALLRRMAPYSA
+89 PALLRRIAPYSA
-101 LSPDSDDGRAPGRAL
+101 LSPDSDDGRVPRRLL
-116 GALWG
+116 GTLRG
-121 VAAPSLQTLLG
+121 VAGPSLQTLLG

-146 GVLQAGAIGLLLG
+146 GVLQVSAIGLLLG
-159 ACAVLTA
+159 ACTVLTA

-235 RGRGA
+235 RGRGG

-252 LALLGLGAAARH
+252 LGLLGL
-264 AARVTP
+264 
-270 LGPAGLLL
+270 
-278 ALLGL
+278 
-283 QAGALRAAL
+283 
-292 PGGNAHT
+292 
-299 LCLPPQPGGRLQPC
+299 CLPAQPGGRLQPC
-313 PTARPHGGGDSN
+313 PTARPPGAGGND
-325 GTPGARPA
+325 TPEARPA
-333 IPGPSARL
+333 FPGPSARL

-347 PRPPEPGLRE
+347 PRPPEPGLGV
-357 GPGGAEVEDDDDSSF
+357 GPGGAEDDDDDDSSF
-372 GVLLGLSLPTTS
+372 GVLLGLSLPTAS
-384 GVLWGCSRCGELRDV
+384 GDPNVLAGDPSVWEGTRVFGRDPERGRRYLWGGPPRVGWIQGGCGWDPGERRDGGGNDDTQTQASRGQGCC
-399 ARSVPAGSLGAALAT
+399 GAAAAPGSSVTSPAPSRPGAWGPALVT
-414 ALGCIRPARGTP
+414 ALGY
-426 VPGGAPNL
+426 
-434 GGTPQNVGGQPET
+434 
-447 SIAFKAGECLEGRGL
+447 
-462 GWGGR
+462 
-467 PGGGVLLHFGV
+467 
-478 GLPVFGGGFLDSADL
+478 L

-539 SAGGA
+539 SAAGA

-604 FWLTAY
+604 FWLTSY
-610 LGVNLACALQGLLPT
+610 LGLNLACALQGLLPT

-729 PQVLALAAQLQ
+729 PQLLALAAQLQ

-749 SVIPGELPQ
+749 SVIPGDLPQ
-758 DLPRARAAERAL
+758 DQPRARAAEQAL

-788 PARGP
+788 PGRGP

-804 GALRPNTVLLG
+804 GALRPNAVLMG
-815 WPHGWRRRHDPAAA
+815 WPHGWRRRHDPVAA
-829 RRFVGETWGDAGA
+829 RRFV
-842 WGRGRRRGDTGGRS
+842 
-856 GGRRGDTQGPGAP
+856 
-869 RGGSAPPEPPLVPP
+869 

-973 THVVELHDGDVSAY
+973 THVVELHDSDVSAY

-1010 GPAPSQAPSAAEEEE
+1010 GPTPSQAPSAGEEEE
-1025 EEGGTP
+1025 EEEERGAP
-1031 RRGPSPVNVRRMH
+1031 RRGPSPGNVRRMH
-1044 AAERLNEAVGAHS
+1044 AAERLNEAVGRCS

-1101 GDGDAP
+1101 GDGDP
-1107 DP
+1107 PGP

>member
-1 MAMAA
+1 MS
-6 GAGPRRG
+6 GAGRGPRPWRG

-28 SSRPPRSDTSPTP
+28 SSRPPPSDTSPSP
-41 SDEATP
+41 SEETTP
-47 PPRRHAPPRGGA
+47 PPHGPAHGRGGA
-59 GPRHAPAPSAP
+59 ATHPAPPEAGLA
-70 PCDRT
+70 CDRN

-89 PALLRRMAPYSA
+89 PALLRRIAPYSA
-101 LSPDSDDGRAPGRAL
+101 LSPDSDDGHAPRRLL
-116 GALWG
+116 GTLRG
-121 VAAPSLQTLLG
+121 VAVPSLQTLLG

-146 GVLQAGAIGLLLG
+146 GVLQATAIGLLLG

-252 LALLGLGAAARH
+252 LGLLGLGAAAPP
-264 AARVTP
+264 AARAAP

-292 PGGNAHT
+292 PGGPPHA
-299 LCLPPQPGGRLQPC
+299 LCLPAQPGGRLQPC
-313 PTARPHGGGDSN
+313 PTARPHGAGDN
-325 GTPGARPA
+325 GTQGVRPA
-333 IPGPSARL
+333 FPGPSARL

-347 PRPPEPGLRE
+347 PRPPEPGLGE
-357 GPGGAEVEDDDDSSF
+357 GPGGAEDDDNDSSF
-372 GVLLGLSLPTTS
+372 GVLLGLSLPTAS
-384 GVLWGCSRCGELRDV
+384 GVLWGCSRSGELRDI
-399 ARSVPAGSLGAALAT
+399 ARSVPAGSLGAAVAT
-414 ALGCIRPARGTP
+414 ALGY
-426 VPGGAPNL
+426 
-434 GGTPQNVGGQPET
+434 
-447 SIAFKAGECLEGRGL
+447 
-462 GWGGR
+462 
-467 PGGGVLLHFGV
+467 
-478 GLPVFGGGFLDSADL
+478 L

-539 SAGGA
+539 SAAGA

-577 PLAATAAVAELGVL
+577 PLVATAAVAELGVL

-604 FWLTAY
+604 FWLTSY

-631 CRLYHWGVS
+631 CRLYHW
-640 LAGAGLCLGLMLV
+640 
-653 TCWYC
+653 
-658 ALLALG
+658 
-664 IGATAYKYLEYR
+664 
-676 GAQSEWGEGLRG
+676 AQSEWGEGLRG

-722 EELRATQ
+722 EELRVRQ
-729 PQVLALAAQLQ
+729 PQLLALAAQLQ

-749 SVIPGELPQ
+749 SVIPGDLPQ
-758 DLPRARAAERAL
+758 DQPRARAAERAL
-770 RAGLAGAGAR
+770 REGLAGAGAR

-804 GALRPNTVLLG
+804 GALRPNAVLMG
-815 WPHGWRRRHDPAAA
+815 WPHGWRRRHDPTAA
-829 RRFVGETWGDAGA
+829 RRFV
-842 WGRGRRRGDTGGRS
+842 
-856 GGRRGDTQGPGAP
+856 
-869 RGGSAPPEPPLVPP
+869 

-973 THVVELHDGDVSAY
+973 THVVELHDSDVSAY

-1000 MLRQMRQAQG
+1000 MLRQMRQAQR
-1010 GPAPSQAPSAAEEEE
+1010 GPAPSQAPSAGEEEEEE
-1025 EEGGTP
+1025 EEGGAP
-1031 RRGPSPVNVRRMH
+1031 RRGPSPGNVRRMH
-1044 AAERLNEAVGAHS
+1044 AAERLNEAVGRCS
-1057 GGARLV
+1057 GGPAGAAG
-1063 LLDLPPPPPP
+1063 PAP
-1073 RPPRPLDNYLEFLEV
+1073 RPPGPRPLDNYLEFLEV

-1101 GDGDAP
+1101 GDGDP
-1107 DP
+1107 PGP